1 MSGRRHKKKNST
13 SNDNGG
19 NKRKKSPT
27 GNDDGKS
34 GKRKKKRSTSEGNK
48 RKKKTTDDIDP
59 VSRRTTRG
67 HPIFDTSGSGKIP
80 KNLASHLTAGA
91 GEEQGARLINPGLCD
106 IDGCKVKTSVPVK
119 CDASYDSTM
128 SYADR
133 CRNVCHCDCENK
145 AGLISELDDAL
156 FYCSDKCK
164 NKGDKYRNEE
174 LQNDTPKRNNKLH
187 SSNKGKEK
195 NRRRDQ

>member
-48 RKKKTTDDIDP
+48 RKKKTTDDVDP

-91 GEEQGARLINPGLCD
+91 GEEQGA
-106 IDGCKVKTSVPVK
+106 KTSG
-119 CDASYDSTM
+119 S
-128 SYADR
+128 
-133 CRNVCHCDCENK
+133 
-145 AGLISELDDAL
+145 
-156 FYCSDKCK
+156 
-164 NKGDKYRNEE
+164 
-174 LQNDTPKRNNKLH
+174 NDGEFF
-187 SSNKGKEK
+187 SN
-195 NRRRDQ
+195 